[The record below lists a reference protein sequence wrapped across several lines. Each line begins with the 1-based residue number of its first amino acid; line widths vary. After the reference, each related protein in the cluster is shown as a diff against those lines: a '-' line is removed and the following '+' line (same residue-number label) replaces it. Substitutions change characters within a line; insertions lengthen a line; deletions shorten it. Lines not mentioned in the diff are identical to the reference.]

1 MAMDMAQQQLE
12 QMLASGQ
19 MQEQVFVMVL
29 MMVLMVL
36 SPAGLDGPDGPDGPD
51 GLDGLG
57 DGLEMEA
64 CAGAADGDG
73 DGGERAARADAAG
86 DSSEPR
92 GRADGRRADGR
103 DHETAHRG
111 GASFD
116 AGGGEM
122 QLSGQSRGN
131 QQHGAGLD

>member
-36 SPAGLDGPDGPDGPD
+36 PPAGLDGPD

-57 DGLEMEA
+57 DGVTEYIFV
-64 CAGAADGDG
+64 
-73 DGGERAARADAAG
+73 R
-86 DSSEPR
+86 S
-92 GRADGRRADGR
+92 
-103 DHETAHRG
+103 
-111 GASFD
+111 
-116 AGGGEM
+116 
-122 QLSGQSRGN
+122 
-131 QQHGAGLD
+131 

>member
-1 MAMDMAQQQLE
+1 MAQQQLE
-12 QMLASGQ
+12 EMLASGQ

-29 MMVLMVL
+29 MVLP
-36 SPAGLDGPDGPDGPD
+36 PAGLDGPD

-57 DGLEMEA
+57 DGLDTEA

-73 DGGERAARADAAG
+73 DGGEWAARADAGG
-86 DSSEPR
+86 DSAEPR

-111 GASFD
+111 GASLD
-116 AGGGEM
+116 AGGDIR
-122 QLSGQSRGN
+122 LSGRSRGN

>member
-1 MAMDMAQQQLE
+1 MAQQQLE
-12 QMLASGQ
+12 EMLASGQ

-29 MMVLMVL
+29 MVLP
-36 SPAGLDGPDGPDGPD
+36 PAGLDGPVDGPDGPD

-57 DGLEMEA
+57 DGLDMEA

-73 DGGERAARADAAG
+73 DGGERAARADAGG
-86 DSSEPR
+86 DSSGPR

-111 GASFD
+111 GASLD
-116 AGGGEM
+116 AGGGIR
-122 QLSGQSRGN
+122 LSGQSRGN

>member
-12 QMLASGQ
+12 EMLASGQ

-36 SPAGLDGPDGPDGPD
+36 PTDGPDGPD

-57 DGLEMEA
+57 DGLDMEA

-73 DGGERAARADAAG
+73 DGGEWAARADAGG
-86 DSSEPR
+86 DSAEP
-92 GRADGRRADGR
+92 
-103 DHETAHRG
+103 
-111 GASFD
+111 
-116 AGGGEM
+116 
-122 QLSGQSRGN
+122 
-131 QQHGAGLD
+131 

>member
-12 QMLASGQ
+12 EMLASGQ

-29 MMVLMVL
+29 MVLP
-36 SPAGLDGPDGPDGPD
+36 PAGLNGPDGPD

-57 DGLEMEA
+57 DGLDMEA

-73 DGGERAARADAAG
+73 DGGERAARADAGG
-86 DSSEPR
+86 DSAEPR

-111 GASFD
+111 GASLD
-116 AGGGEM
+116 AGGDIR
-122 QLSGQSRGN
+122 LSGRSRGN